1 MKRRRGWRHMVLLNR
16 GEAFEARALPLLAQ
30 VSPAFGAA
38 VGDYDADGCEDV
50 FLGQNYFAEQVE
62 VPRSDAGRGQWL
74 RGDCEGGFAVAET
87 GITVYGEQR
96 SVVLGDV
103 DGDAR
108 VDVVVSQNG
117 AQTQLWQNTAA
128 RAGEV
133 VRVEGE
139 VGNRWGIGSTIRLLY
154 SDGSRGPA
162 RLVSAGSGY
171 WSQQGAVQVMGRGKK
186 EVAEVE
192 IRP

>member
-1 MKRRRGWRHMVLLNR
+1 MRGRVFGPELLCRAGGGAPQRRG
-16 GEAFEARALPLLAQ
+16 P
-30 VSPAFGAA
+30 
-38 VGDYDADGCEDV
+38 
-50 FLGQNYFAEQVE
+50 
-62 VPRSDAGRGQWL
+62 GQWL
-74 RGDCEGGFAVAET
+74 RGDCEGGFAVVET

-96 SVVLGDV
+96 AVVLGDV

-154 SDGSRGPA
+154 SDGSKGPA

-171 WSQQGAVQVMGRGKK
+171 WSQQGAVQVMGRGEK